1 MNFRAKNL
9 DFHFKSWKFF
19 DDFPCEIRNYFF
31 DNFKFKIGVK
41 LDSKNQIHNFFLKLI
56 FRTKNGCLQQCVITS
71 RDDQSYFAFVDTP
84 TWIPYPRTSG
94 ASRPDFLLWTAKFRL
109 PDNRVLYVDRRK
121 ILSYRKGFVP
131 GLGLPSDFQ
140 SIDHSSW
147 IHRQNRWLAP
157 HADAPAT
164 YSTSVIASSLRKSR
178 NLNSRSLQNKA
189 SLAFL
194 SQFRIFFL
202 FPF

>member
-1 MNFRAKNL
+1 M
-9 DFHFKSWKFF
+9 W
-19 DDFPCEIRNYFF
+19 NYFF
-31 DNFKFKIGVK
+31 AIFKIKIGVK
-41 LDSKNQIHNFFLKLI
+41 LDSKIQIHSFFLKLI
-56 FRTKNGCLQQCVITS
+56 FQTKNGCLQQCVITS

-164 YSTSVIASSLRKSR
+164 DSTSVIASSLRKSR
-178 NLNSRSLQNKA
+178 NLTQGHCRTKRLSLFLA
-189 SLAFL
+189 SSGYF
-194 SQFRIFFL
+194 SY